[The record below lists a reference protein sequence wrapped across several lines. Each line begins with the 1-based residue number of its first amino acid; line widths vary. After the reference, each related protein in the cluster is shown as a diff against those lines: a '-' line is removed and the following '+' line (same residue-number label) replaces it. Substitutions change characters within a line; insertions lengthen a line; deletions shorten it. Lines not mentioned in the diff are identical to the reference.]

1 VETLDWQ
8 KVKYMTQANKI
19 LVVDDEF
26 SLVQLCQLILEDA
39 GYQVRSAVSGREALR
54 LVQEEMPDLILLDVM
69 MPGTDGIE
77 VCRQIRGRYQTGRPF
92 ILMYTADDRELT
104 RHNCLTAGANALLTK
119 DTPAHELASRIES
132 YLTLSPSN
140 F

>member
-1 VETLDWQ
+1 
-8 KVKYMTQANKI
+8 MSKI

-39 GYQVRSAVSGREALR
+39 GHYVRVAMSGSEALR

-69 MPGTDGIE
+69 MPGMDGIE
-77 VCRQIRGRYQTGRPF
+77 VCRQIRHNYEDKRPF

-104 RHNCLTAGANALLTK
+104 RRNSLMAGANELLTK
-119 DTPAHELASRIES
+119 DTPVHELASKIDAF
-132 YLTLSPSN
+132 LSVA
-140 F
+140 

>member
-1 VETLDWQ
+1 
-8 KVKYMTQANKI
+8 MAQAKKI

-39 GYQVRSAVSGREALR
+39 GYHVRSAVSGSEALR

-69 MPGTDGIE
+69 MPGMDGIE
-77 VCRQIRGRYQTGRPF
+77 VCRQIRGRYEPGRPF

-104 RHNCLTAGANALLTK
+104 RHNSLTAGANALLTK
-119 DTPAHELASRIES
+119 DTPVYEIASCIERYLAP
-132 YLTLSPSN
+132 SP
-140 F
+140 